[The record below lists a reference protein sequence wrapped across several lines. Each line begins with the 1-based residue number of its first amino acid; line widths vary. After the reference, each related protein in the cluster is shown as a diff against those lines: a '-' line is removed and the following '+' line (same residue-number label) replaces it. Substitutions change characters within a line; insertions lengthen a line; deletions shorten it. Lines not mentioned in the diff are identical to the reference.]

1 PLEAEGRII
10 HIQPGYK
17 EDIQG
22 PGEARWG
29 YTAPNVSDWN
39 GDGLPDIV
47 LGDSRGKFS
56 VYLNAGSKTNPL
68 LQSEQPLYHKGMNVF
83 GSWRVRPGVGIMG
96 NRMVFIHMDK
106 DDEFHSYSQ
115 IDEYN
120 IEDLGKLTIGDS
132 MAIR

>member
-1 PLEAEGRII
+1 
-10 HIQPGYK
+10 
-17 EDIQG
+17 
-22 PGEARWG
+22 
-29 YTAPNVSDWN
+29 
-39 GDGLPDIV
+39 
-47 LGDSRGKFS
+47 DSRGKFS

-132 MAIR
+132 MAIRGARLPAGAVGRSRIEIVDWDLDGIKDLLVGTYGK